1 MAKTKVSLGV
11 RFIIFA
17 TTLAAALTML
27 SSRQTVHI
35 KDGYYLLPSY
45 KDPNNGYSFKAT
57 YKNWNSFQ
65 FFIAVNFLGAAYNL
79 LVIILPD
86 GSRLWKLVVVLDMV
100 IAMILIASCAAA
112 LETCSLLK
120 NGNVRASWQ
129 PICRFVPIF
138 CSKALGAIV
147 TCICGLFT
155 NILLLFYSF
164 HIIFNPLLIK
174 SEDDN

>member
-1 MAKTKVSLGV
+1 MAKTKISIGV
-11 RFIIFA
+11 RFIIFVS
-17 TTLAAALTML
+17 TLAAALTML

-35 KDGYYLLPSY
+35 KDGYTFLPSY
-45 KDPNNGYSFKAT
+45 KNFNNGYSFKAT

-86 GSRLWKLVVVLDMV
+86 GSRLWKMVVVLDMV
-100 IAMILIASCAAA
+100 ITMILVASCAAA
-112 LETCSLLK
+112 LETYSLLK
-120 NGNVRASWQ
+120 NGNIQASWQ

-138 CSKALGAIV
+138 CAKVLGAIV

-155 NILLLFYSF
+155 STLLLFYSF